1 MLVTPKN
8 SDALVKFTAKTILK
22 SYPYLERCLG
32 YEKIL
37 KQEENAFK
45 YDFEGNLEAY
55 REYAIRKLEAYYKI
69 KSSN

>member
-1 MLVTPKN
+1 MIVTPQN
-8 SDALVKFTAKTILK
+8 SDSLVKFTTKIILK
-22 SYPYLERCLG
+22 SYPYLEKCLG

-45 YDFEGNLEAY
+45 YDFEGNIDAY
-55 REYAIRKLEAYYKI
+55 REYTIRKVQAYNKI